1 MMRSCLRRSPR
12 YAGGNSCSLLLFFV
26 CLFAFN
32 LFCLLFLIFVTILMK
47 LTFHPPPQKK
57 TIKVIIIIMIIII
70 AIAIIVRVIFDHRLG
85 SSLICLERVIVF
97 LVYLSNAQHFLL
109 NSFWSNVAM
118 MHVLLQSNVA
128 YCRSFLWV
136 FYSFTGCFFSTSSNV
151 HLA

>member
-32 LFCLLFLIFVTILMK
+32 LFCFLFLIFLTILMK
-47 LTFHPPPQKK
+47 LTFHSPPPQKK

-85 SSLICLERVIVF
+85 SSLICLERVIIF

-109 NSFWSNVAM
+109 NSF
-118 MHVLLQSNVA
+118 
-128 YCRSFLWV
+128 
-136 FYSFTGCFFSTSSNV
+136 
-151 HLA
+151 

>member
-32 LFCLLFLIFVTILMK
+32 LFCLLFLIFVTILMN
-47 LTFHPPPQKK
+47 LTFHFPPSKK

-85 SSLICLERVIVF
+85 SSLICLERVIGF
-97 LVYLSNAQHFLL
+97 E
-109 NSFWSNVAM
+109 
-118 MHVLLQSNVA
+118 
-128 YCRSFLWV
+128 RS
-136 FYSFTGCFFSTSSNV
+136 SRIR
-151 HLA
+151 H

>member
-47 LTFHPPPQKK
+47 LTFHCSPPPQKK

-70 AIAIIVRVIFDHRLG
+70 AIAIIARVIFDHRFG
-85 SSLICLERVIVF
+85 SSLICLEWVIVF

-136 FYSFTGCFFSTSSNV
+136 FFTVLQGFFFFNQQ
-151 HLA
+151 